1 MLKKTLLAAVA
12 LGLAATAVQANDIS
26 GYATYSVGHIT
37 ANKPKVAKEVQS
49 FYKEFGD
56 RTSSDRASPGHKIV
70 VGLNV
75 HQYIALEAQ
84 YIDLGKANY
93 KGSFAGNDGAGNS
106 IGFSDKLNLKTRGFG
121 GNIVGKYPIQ
131 DFTIFAK
138 AGYHLM
144 RTKGTFKANGAVSI
158 AGFSDSFSNSNSK
171 TVRRWS
177 PSVGI
182 GAAYDMTPE
191 LSVVAEYERY
201 QGLANKKVNIDGDKL
216 SFKHDADFTSV
227 GLRYSF

>member
-26 GYATYSVGHIT
+26 GYATYSVGHGI
-37 ANKPKVAKEVQS
+37 ASKPKAAKEVQS
-49 FYKEFGD
+49 FYKEFGGS
-56 RTSSDRASPGHKIV
+56 TTTDRASAGHKIV

-75 HQYIALEAQ
+75 HPYIALEAQ
-84 YIDLGKANY
+84 YTNLGKTNY
-93 KGSFAGNDGAGNS
+93 KGSFADNDGAGNS
-106 IGFSDKLNLKTRGFG
+106 IGFSDKLNLKTSGFG
-121 GNIVGKYPIQ
+121 GNVVGKYPIQ
-131 DFTIFAK
+131 DFTVFAK

-144 RTKGTFKANGAVSI
+144 RTKGTFKENGAVSF

-171 TVRRWS
+171 TVSKWA

-216 SFKHDADFTSV
+216 SFKHNVDFTSV
-227 GLRYSF
+227 GLRYTF